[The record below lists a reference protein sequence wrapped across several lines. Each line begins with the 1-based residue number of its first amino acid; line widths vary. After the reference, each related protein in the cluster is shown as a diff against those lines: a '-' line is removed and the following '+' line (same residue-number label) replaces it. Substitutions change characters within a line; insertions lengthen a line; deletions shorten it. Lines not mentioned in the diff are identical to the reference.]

1 MVIGTGI
8 SKEEIKESF
17 KLYSTMEL
25 MNIKPIGTPYKS
37 KALLGDKIWVDIL
50 DDDTSQYIAYLV
62 LEVGIEE
69 MNVRSFGFREYR

>member
-25 MNIKPIGTPYKS
+25 MNIKTIGTLYKS

-50 DDDTSQYIAYLV
+50 EDDTSFTVY
-62 LEVGIEE
+62 GIFCPE
-69 MNVRSFGFREYR
+69 S